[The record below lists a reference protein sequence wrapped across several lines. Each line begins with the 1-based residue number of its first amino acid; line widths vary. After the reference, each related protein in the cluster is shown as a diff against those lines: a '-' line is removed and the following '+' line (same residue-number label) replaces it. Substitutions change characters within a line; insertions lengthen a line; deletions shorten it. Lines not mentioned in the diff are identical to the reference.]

1 MINRSRVFRFIR
13 GSVILCSRSK
23 QSILEEMMMRLVRG
37 GDKLKPP
44 NGESLEIVVAVEEIV
59 FDVNQLC

>member
-1 MINRSRVFRFIR
+1 
-13 GSVILCSRSK
+13 
-23 QSILEEMMMRLVRG
+23 MRLVRG

-44 NGESLEIVVAVEEIV
+44 NGESLEIVVAIGEIV